1 MQFFSCDPFS
11 GHACFHSNI
20 NKPSALD
27 DLLFIIKR
35 LRATAQNPL
44 KPSPH
49 PALGPTSI
57 ATFIPDHPLSSS
69 MPNQIIPLTPDEEA
83 HLQRYH
89 AQERAATLE
98 IQPRLE
104 VDPILIAMS
113 SQETAI
119 PFTSSSSLGLSLTST
134 PSSLQHPALS
144 FSAQVPLGYPA
155 ARGASTPS
163 STFTAAS
170 PFGPATLPTERLAQR
185 RAIKRN

>member
-1 MQFFSCDPFS
+1 
-11 GHACFHSNI
+11 
-20 NKPSALD
+20 
-27 DLLFIIKR
+27 
-35 LRATAQNPL
+35 
-44 KPSPH
+44 
-49 PALGPTSI
+49 
-57 ATFIPDHPLSSS
+57 

-83 HLQRYH
+83 HLQRYR

-113 SQETAI
+113 SQETTI
-119 PFTSSSSLGLSLTST
+119 PFTSSSSSLGLSLTST
-134 PSSLQHPALS
+134 LSSLQHPALS

-170 PFGPATLPTERLAQR
+170 PFGPATLPTQRLAQH
-185 RAIKRN
+185 RA